1 MAESNRGGVAVV
13 GVVLLAAAAGGFL
26 YLKQSRERAAPAAVA
41 VPPEAPIATVDT
53 AAEPAHPIEQA
64 LGDVAPVEDAVP
76 LPPLA
81 ESDAAAIEALLALL
95 GGEVV
100 PSWLVPEFVVQR
112 TVATIDNLTRAR
124 VPSNIS
130 VVRPVPGALAV
141 EGAGDAWALSAA
153 NHARYAPYVEAFER
167 VDTAA
172 LVSGYVR
179 HYPLFQQAYRE
190 LGNGDAYFNDRLVEV
205 VDHLLAAPE
214 IGPPIQLVRPKVY
227 WEYREPSL
235 EQMSAGHKLMVRMG
249 PAQAARVK
257 AKLREVRAALAGAQ
271 VPAG

>member
-13 GVVLLAAAAGGFL
+13 GVVLLVAAAGGFV
-26 YLKQSRERAAPAAVA
+26 YLKQSRERAPAPVEL
-41 VPPEAPIATVDT
+41 PPESPIATVDVT
-53 AAEPAHPIEQA
+53 AEPAHPIEQA
-64 LGDVAPVEDAVP
+64 LGDVAAPEQTAP

-81 ESDAAAIEALLALL
+81 ESDAAAIEALLALF
-95 GGEVV
+95 GGDAA
-100 PSWLVPEFVVQR
+100 PAWLVPEFVVQR
-112 TVATIDNLTRAR
+112 AVATIDNLPRAR

-130 VVRPVPGALAV
+130 VVRPLPGALAV
-141 EGAGDAWALSAA
+141 EGDGQVRALSAA
-153 NHARYAPYVEAFER
+153 NHARYAPYVQAFEQ

-172 LVSGYVR
+172 LVSSYVR
-179 HYPLFQQAYRE
+179 LYPLFQQAYRE

-214 IGPPIQLVRPKVY
+214 IGPPVQLVRPKFY

-249 PAQAARVK
+249 PEQSARVK
-257 AKLREVRAALAGAQ
+257 AKLRELRAALAGAQ
-271 VPAG
+271 TPAA